1 MAQRIFI
8 MGFATNSNKVF
19 LLTFLTLYGKIP
31 SKKGAFIMIRRREI
45 ALTIILSIV
54 TCGIYGILWMVWLND
69 EINLLSADTQAM
81 SGGMVLLLSLVT
93 CGIYAYV
100 WLFQMGTK
108 LDNIEMSHGRA
119 SQSRGILYLVLAL
132 FGLGIVSYA
141 LMQDTVNNYAV

>member
-1 MAQRIFI
+1 
-8 MGFATNSNKVF
+8 
-19 LLTFLTLYGKIP
+19 
-31 SKKGAFIMIRRREI
+31 MIRRREI

-108 LDNIEMSHGRA
+108 LDILEMSHGRA
-119 SQSRGILYLVLAL
+119 CQSRGILYLVLAL
-132 FGLGIVSYA
+132 SLPRKDGSV
-141 LMQDTVNNYAV
+141 QP